1 MKHAIRTIL
10 ASSALLGL
18 VVIVAPAGQ
27 DSGSSTSR
35 ISAPP
40 EVEKAMQM
48 AEGKEKSAALGAA
61 MKAWAEKDATA
72 GLAWALAL
80 PPRVSGQVKGTLGVF
95 SKGANPA
102 RSADWLVQQGS
113 PMALDALHGILL
125 GWAMNDAV
133 SASAWCGGM
142 KSKDAKARS
151 VSFFSVADG
160 LCRKKAEL
168 ATAWV
173 ARLQPGD
180 DRVAAVEGTVIIW
193 ARGDI
198 VAATEWIKTLDPAEK
213 KKAAQTVVAV
223 WRFAK
228 GTSKSPNVW
237 QNAEVWMDQ
246 LPLSA
251 ADKDYVLK
259 NPRR

>member
-1 MKHAIRTIL
+1 MKHAIRSTL
-10 ASSALLGL
+10 ASSALAGL
-18 VVIVAPAGQ
+18 VVILSSAAGQ
-27 DSGSSTSR
+27 DAK

-48 AEGKEKSAALGAA
+48 PEGKEKNAALDAA
-61 MKAWAEKDATA
+61 LKAWAQKDATA

-80 PPRVSGQVKGTLGVF
+80 PPRTYGQVKGNLAVF
-95 SKGANPA
+95 AQGAEPA
-102 RSADWLVQQGS
+102 NSADWLVQQGS
-113 PMALDALHGILL
+113 GPALDALHGVLL
-125 GWAMNDAV
+125 RWTANDAV
-133 SASAWCGGM
+133 SASAWCVGL
-142 KSKDAKARS
+142 KSKDAKARN

-160 LCRKKAEL
+160 LCRKKAAS

-173 ARLQPGD
+173 AQLQPGD

-198 VAATEWIKTLDPAEK
+198 VAATDWIKTLGPPEK
-213 KKAAQTVVAV
+213 KRAAQTVVAV

-228 GTSKSPNVW
+228 GTSKTPNPW
-237 QNAEVWMDQ
+237 QNVQEWMDQ

-251 ADKDYVLK
+251 ADKEWVLK

>member
-1 MKHAIRTIL
+1 MKHAIRSIL
-10 ASSALLGL
+10 ASSALAGL
-18 VVIVAPAGQ
+18 IVILSFAAGQ
-27 DSGSSTSR
+27 DSKS
-35 ISAPP
+35 SAPP

-48 AEGKEKSAALGAA
+48 PEGKEKNAALDAA
-61 MKAWAEKDATA
+61 LKAWAQKDATA

-80 PPRVSGQVKGTLGVF
+80 PPRTYGQVKGNLAVF
-95 SKGANPA
+95 SQSADPA
-102 RSADWLVQQGS
+102 SSADWLVQQGS
-113 PMALDALHGILL
+113 PPALDALHGVLL
-125 GWAMNDAV
+125 RWTANDAA
-133 SASAWCGGM
+133 SASAWCVGL
-142 KSKDAKARS
+142 KSKDAKARNM
-151 VSFFSVADG
+151 SFFSVADG
-160 LCRKKAEL
+160 LCRKKAAT

-173 ARLQPGD
+173 AQLPPGD

-198 VAATEWIKTLDPAEK
+198 VAATDWIKTLDAPEK
-213 KKAAQTVVAV
+213 KKAAQTVAAV

-228 GTSKSPNVW
+228 GTSKTPNPW

-251 ADKDYVLK
+251 ADKEYVLK